1 MSQTAR
7 DPHTHA
13 LYQTYPRDFVLT
25 RFCPGRPLATLQ
37 PGASSPTLPTSN
49 DHDHDFV
56 SYGGCRWEDGMKRME
71 RGKELKP
78 RERRQ
83 QRARDGGK

>member
-1 MSQTAR
+1 MSPRRTRLSQAAR
-7 DPHTHA
+7 DPPPHT
-13 LYQTYPRDFVLT
+13 LYHVHPRDCVLT
-25 RFCPGRPLATLQ
+25 RFCPGCPPAPLK

-49 DHDHDFV
+49 DHDHDLV

-78 RERRQ
+78 
-83 QRARDGGK
+83 